1 MKLAAMKDDTENL
14 VFLIGIIKKT
24 LINLKIKVRNL
35 PLIFH
40 LYLIS

>member
-24 LINLKIKVRNL
+24 LINSVECGRKKR
-35 PLIFH
+35 
-40 LYLIS
+40 SGS

>member
-1 MKLAAMKDDTENL
+1 MKLAAMKDDTEKL
-14 VFLIGIIKKT
+14 VFLIG
-24 LINLKIKVRNL
+24 LKIKVRNL